1 MTGKTEIAKRLRR
14 HQTDAERVLWF
25 RLRDRRLGGWKF
37 RRQMSL
43 DGLVV
48 DFCCPDARLVLE
60 LDGGQH
66 PDRTEQDAARTK
78 NLETAGYLVLRFWN
92 NDVISNI
99 DGVLEEILKSLN
111 PQLLEPPHPKP
122 SPHWGEGAR
131 MSKRRD

>member
-43 DGLVV
+43 NGLVV

-66 PDRTEQDAARTK
+66 ADRTEQDAARTK

-111 PQLLEPPHPKP
+111 PQLLEPPHPNP
-122 SPHWGEGAR
+122 LPIGERERA
-131 MSKRRD
+131 

>member
-14 HQTDAERVLWF
+14 HQTDAERVLWV

-43 DGLVV
+43 NGFVV

-66 PDRTEQDAARTK
+66 ADRTEQDAARTK
-78 NLETAGYLVLRFWN
+78 NLETAGYPLCDF
-92 NDVISNI
+92 
-99 DGVLEEILKSLN
+99 GT
-111 PQLLEPPHPKP
+111 
-122 SPHWGEGAR
+122 
-131 MSKRRD
+131 MM

>member
-1 MTGKTEIAKRLRR
+1 MEIP
-14 HQTDAERVLWF
+14 V
-25 RLRDRRLGGWKF
+25 
-37 RRQMSL
+37 SL
-43 DGLVV
+43 NGFVV

-66 PDRTEQDAARTK
+66 ADRTEQDAARTK

-111 PQLLEPPHPKP
+111 PQPLEPPHPNP
-122 SPHWGEGAR
+122 LPLGERERA
-131 MSKRRD
+131 